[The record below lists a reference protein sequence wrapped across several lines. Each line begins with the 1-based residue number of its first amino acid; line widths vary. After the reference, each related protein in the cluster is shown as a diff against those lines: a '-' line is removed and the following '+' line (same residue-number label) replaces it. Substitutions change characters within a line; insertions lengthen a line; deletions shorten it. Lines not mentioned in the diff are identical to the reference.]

1 MSEESTRRWK
11 QAAQVHR
18 AVVLAALF
26 GVVGWRL
33 RAGADVRWVVQ
44 GVVAGLY
51 AEGLLWAAYL
61 AGPGRWFGLRA
72 DGWSFGVGAPW
83 RTSRRLHGGWQ
94 LRRVPLPLLR
104 PVQLGTVPARGGLLP
119 GLLVHLAIT
128 VLGAGLLA
136 LVGGDFGPVAAAFC
150 LVGSVGPA
158 MLTVLLRSTPTAA
171 AVAPEVQEV
180 TEVLQ
185 RDVAGARRLLD
196 ALAEGPGIREATLSV
211 LLAEGRYRELADLTA
226 ESVASGFPAEAL
238 VHARALAYLDE
249 TGAATDAD
257 RAAFR
262 TAYATARRLRR
273 ELRAGTDLEALQEL
287 ALGRNGLAID
297 EARSAAAVASPP
309 LRRSMAYAT
318 LALALHRAG
327 RAEEARTALASARRT
342 GPASARLA
350 FLTDL
355 LAEAEA
361 GTEAGTEAGAGT
373 AAGIEA
379 EAEAAAGT
387 ASGPASA

>member
-1 MSEESTRRWK
+1 MSEELTRREK
-11 QAAQVHR
+11 QVTRAQLT
-18 AVVLAALF
+18 ALPAALLLVL
-26 GVVGWRL
+26 GLHL
-33 RAGADVRWVVQ
+33 RNGSGTLWEAEWGA
-44 GVVAGLY
+44 VAGMY
-51 AEGLLWAAYL
+51 ASALLWAAYL

-72 DGWSFGVGAPW
+72 DGWSFGRGAPW
-83 RTSRRLHGGWQ
+83 LTSRRLHGGWQ
-94 LRRVPLPLLR
+94 LRRVPVPVVR
-104 PVQLGTVPARGGLLP
+104 PIALGTVPSRGGPLP
-119 GLLVHLAIT
+119 GLLAHLALSA
-128 VLGAGLLA
+128 LGAGLLA
-136 LVGGDFGPVAAAFC
+136 LVGGEFGRAAAVLC
-150 LVGSVGPA
+150 LAGSVGPA
-158 MLTVLLRSTPTAA
+158 VLMVVYRTTPAA
-171 AVAPEVQEV
+171 SAVAPEVQEV

-196 ALAEGPGIREATLSV
+196 ALPEGPGTREAELSV

-226 ESVASGFPAEAL
+226 ESAVSGTPTAAL
-238 VHARALAYLDE
+238 ARARALAYLDE

-262 TAYATARRLRR
+262 TAYAAARRLRR
-273 ELRAGTDLEALQEL
+273 ELRAGTDLDALQEL

-327 RAEEARTALASARRT
+327 RPEEARTALAAARRT

-355 LAEAEA
+355 LADTEAEAEAEA
-361 GTEAGTEAGAGT
+361 GT
-373 AAGIEA
+373 AA
-379 EAEAAAGT
+379 

>member
-1 MSEESTRRWK
+1 MSEELRRREKQVTR
-11 QAAQVHR
+11 AQV
-18 AVVLAALF
+18 AALLAALLVLLGWHLRNASGTLWEAEW
-26 GVVGWRL
+26 GVL
-33 RAGADVRWVVQ
+33 AGT
-44 GVVAGLY
+44 Y
-51 AEGLLWAAYL
+51 ASALLWAAYL

-72 DGWSFGVGAPW
+72 DGWSFGRGAPW
-83 RTSRRLHGGWQ
+83 LTSRRLHSGWQ
-94 LRRVPLPLLR
+94 LRRVPLPVVR
-104 PVQLGTVPARGGLLP
+104 PIALGTVPSRGGLLP
-119 GLLVHLAIT
+119 GLLAYLTLSA
-128 VLGAGLLA
+128 LGAGLLA
-136 LVGGDFGPVAAAFC
+136 LVGGEFGRAAAVLC
-150 LVGSVGPA
+150 LAGSVGPA
-158 MLTVLLRSTPTAA
+158 VLMVVYRTTPAA
-171 AVAPEVQEV
+171 SAVAPEVQEV

-196 ALAEGPGIREATLSV
+196 ALPEGPGTREATLSV

-226 ESVASGFPAEAL
+226 ESVESGFPAEAL

-262 TAYATARRLRR
+262 PAYATGRRLPR
-273 ELRAGTDLEALQEL
+273 ELRAGSDLTALQEL

-297 EARSAAAVASPP
+297 EARSASAVASPP

-327 RAEEARTALASARRT
+327 RPEEARTALAAARRT
-342 GPASARLA
+342 GPASARLE

-355 LAEAEA
+355 LAEAEPEPA
-361 GTEAGTEAGAGT
+361 VEPEPEAEPAAEAGTVA
-373 AAGIEA
+373 
-379 EAEAAAGT
+379 